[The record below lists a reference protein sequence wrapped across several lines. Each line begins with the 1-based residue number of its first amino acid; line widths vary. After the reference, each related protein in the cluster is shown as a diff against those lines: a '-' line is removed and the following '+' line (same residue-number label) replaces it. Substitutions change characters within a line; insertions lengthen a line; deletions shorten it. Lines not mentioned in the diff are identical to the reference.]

1 MLERFFNVESVYL
14 GLTYA
19 LFCRFKLKSFSRL
32 NLVFSTT
39 RKEMDE
45 LYAASRPRI
54 NAGMLS
60 KFIGKY
66 VTMMGTV
73 DPTKISSDGNS
84 FQLSTGD
91 RFVEVV
97 MSTPLNELLDDIV
110 EVTGK
115 VDNNCHLQCIVY
127 RKLTS
132 SVQFNFEE
140 YNSTLEL
147 IHKFPN
153 CYSYSA

>member
-1 MLERFFNVESVYL
+1 
-14 GLTYA
+14 
-19 LFCRFKLKSFSRL
+19 
-32 NLVFSTT
+32 
-39 RKEMDE
+39 MDE
-45 LYAASRPRI
+45 LYANPRPRI
-54 NAGMLS
+54 TAGMLS

-73 DPTKISSDGNS
+73 DSTKISSDGNS

-91 RFVEVV
+91 RLVEVV

-115 VDNNCHLQCIVY
+115 VDNNCNLQCIVY
-127 RKLTS
+127 RKLSS
-132 SVQFNFEE
+132 SVEFNFEE
-140 YNSTLEL
+140 YNKTLEL

-153 CYSYSA
+153 CYSYAA